1 MLKFMT
7 YGGKTKVLQQS
18 DPVPDGR
25 QPGQSVC
32 GFNVK
37 SY

>member
-7 YGGKTKVLQQS
+7 YGSKTKVFQQS
-18 DPVPDGR
+18 DPVADGR
-25 QPGQSVC
+25 RPGQSVC

-37 SY
+37 PY